1 MLGLCNLHI
10 ETISIF
16 FKSKSPGKYSKGST
30 HFNSQ
35 LQLKLVKRK
44 DSKFTI
50 NIMKTRSQSAKDTV
64 QDNSKSQGNS
74 EQENTSILYVCLT
87 DDKFISKAKASF
99 YVPKTMTNE
108 TQKYAALKG
117 DRKNKGK

>member
-1 MLGLCNLHI
+1 
-10 ETISIF
+10 
-16 FKSKSPGKYSKGST
+16 
-30 HFNSQ
+30 
-35 LQLKLVKRK
+35 
-44 DSKFTI
+44 
-50 NIMKTRSQSAKDTV
+50 MKTRSQSAKDTV

-108 TQKYAALKG
+108 TQKYAALKS
-117 DRKNKGK
+117 DRKNKEK